1 MPGYRIKY
9 STLSIGAED
18 FHLCALRDK
27 QQFADA
33 HGEAAL
39 AGISSATW
47 PLFGQLWPS
56 AQVLAATMQAFPVG
70 GLRILE
76 LGCGLG
82 LSSLVLQRLGADI
95 TASDYHP
102 LAGEFLLRNAT
113 LNQLSPIHY
122 ARCDWALDY
131 PELGLFN
138 LIIGSDLL
146 YERDHPA
153 LLAGFIGRHS
163 QDRAQVLLVDPRRGQ
178 VGGFSRALATLGYV
192 QDADLQDARDA
203 AEAPFQGRIL
213 SYSRM
218 PGSGAQPALA
228 QAAAAAIDHQHQ

>member
-18 FHLCALRDK
+18 FHLCSLRDK

-33 HGEAAL
+33 DGVAEE

-56 AQVLAATMQAFPVG
+56 GEVLAVAMQLFPVT

-82 LSSLVLQRLGADI
+82 LTSLVLQRLGADI

-102 LAGEFLLRNAT
+102 LAGEFLLRNTA
-113 LNQLSPIHY
+113 LNLLQPINY
-122 ARCDWALDY
+122 VRCDWALDY
-131 PELGLFN
+131 PEMGLFN

-153 LLAGFIGRHS
+153 MLAGFIDRHS
-163 QDRAQVLLVDPRRGQ
+163 LATARVLMVDPRRGHASS
-178 VGGFSRALATLGYV
+178 FSREMAGFGYV
-192 QDADLQDARDA
+192 QDADLSGGHNSLD
-203 AEAPFQGRIL
+203 EPFKGRIL
-213 SYSRM
+213 SFTR
-218 PGSGAQPALA
+218 
-228 QAAAAAIDHQHQ
+228 QAA

>member
-18 FHLCALRDK
+18 FHLCSLRDK
-27 QQFADA
+27 QQFADQDGRA
-33 HGEAAL
+33 EL

-47 PLFGQLWPS
+47 SLFGQLWPS
-56 AQVLAATMQAFPVG
+56 GLALAQTMSRFPVA

-102 LAGEFLLRNAT
+102 LAGEFLLRNAV
-113 LNQLSPIHY
+113 LNQVQPIDY
-122 ARCDWALDY
+122 LRCDWAEEYLG
-131 PELGLFN
+131 LGLFD

-146 YERDHPA
+146 YERDHPS
-153 LLAGFIGRHS
+153 LLADFIACHS
-163 QDRAQVLLVDPRRGQ
+163 TAGAEVLIVDPRRGNSAR
-178 VGGFSRALATLGYV
+178 FSQQMLEHGY
-192 QDADLQDARDA
+192 QQQADHLNGLDDPD
-203 AEAPFQGRIL
+203 APFKGRIL
-213 SYSRM
+213 NYQR
-218 PGSGAQPALA
+218 
-228 QAAAAAIDHQHQ
+228 QAA

>member
-9 STLSIGAED
+9 STLSIGPED
-18 FHLCALRDK
+18 FHLCSLLDK

-33 HGEAAL
+33 DGAAEQ

-56 AQVLAATMQAFPVG
+56 GEVLASAMQVFPVS

-82 LSSLVLQRLGADI
+82 LSSLVLQRLEADI

-102 LAGEFLLRNAT
+102 LAGEFLERNT
-113 LNQLSPIHY
+113 KLNHLQPIRY
-122 ARCDWALDY
+122 VRCDWALEY
-131 PELGLFN
+131 PELGLFD

-153 LLAGFIGRHS
+153 LLAGFIDRHTAAKA
-163 QDRAQVLLVDPRRGQ
+163 RVVIVDPRRGH
-178 VGGFSRALATLGYV
+178 VASFSREMAAFGYQ
-192 QDADLQDARDA
+192 QDADLDNAHDSGDA
-203 AEAPFQGRIL
+203 PYKGRIL
-213 SYSRM
+213 SYSR
-218 PGSGAQPALA
+218 QP
-228 QAAAAAIDHQHQ
+228 D

>member
-33 HGEAAL
+33 DGAAEL
-39 AGISSATW
+39 AGITSATW

-56 AQVLAATMQAFPVG
+56 GEVLAGAMQLFPVA

-95 TASDYHP
+95 TASDHHP
-102 LAGEFLLRNAT
+102 LAGEFLLRNST
-113 LNQLSPIHY
+113 LNQLPPIHY
-122 ARCDWALDY
+122 ACCDWALDY
-131 PELGLFN
+131 PELGRFN

-153 LLAGFIGRHS
+153 LLAGFIDRHTLA
-163 QDRAQVLLVDPRRGQ
+163 DAQVLIVDPRRGYAAS
-178 VGGFSRALATLGYV
+178 FTRAMAQIGYV
-192 QDADLQDARDA
+192 QSADLRNGHVCADV
-203 AEAPFQGRIL
+203 PFTGRIL
-213 SYSRM
+213 NYCRHS
-218 PGSGAQPALA
+218 A
-228 QAAAAAIDHQHQ
+228 

>member
-1 MPGYRIKY
+1 MPGYRVKY

-18 FHLCALRDK
+18 FHLCSLRDK

-33 HGEAAL
+33 DGAAEL

-47 PLFGQLWPS
+47 SLFGQLWLS
-56 AQVLAATMQAFPVG
+56 GEVLACAMQTFPVS

-82 LSSLVLQRLGADI
+82 LSSLVLQRLEADI

-102 LAGEFLLRNAT
+102 LAGEFLARNTT
-113 LNQLSPIHY
+113 LNQLPPICY
-122 ARCDWALDY
+122 TRCDWALDY
-131 PELGLFN
+131 PDLGLFD

-153 LLAGFIGRHS
+153 LLAGFIDRHTAAK
-163 QDRAQVLLVDPRRGQ
+163 AQVLIVDPRRGHTAS
-178 VGGFSRALATLGYV
+178 FSREMLAFGYR
-192 QDADLQDARDA
+192 QDADLGNGHDSADV
-203 AEAPFQGRIL
+203 PFKGRIL
-213 SYSRM
+213 SFCRK
-218 PGSGAQPALA
+218 
-228 QAAAAAIDHQHQ
+228 AA

>member
-9 STLSIGAED
+9 STLSIGVED
-18 FHLCALRDK
+18 FHLCSLRDK

-33 HGEAAL
+33 DGSAEE

-56 AQVLAATMQAFPVG
+56 GEVLAVAMQLFPVA

-82 LSSLVLQRLGADI
+82 LTSLVLQRLGADI

-102 LAGEFLLRNAT
+102 LAGEFLLRNSA
-113 LNQLSPIHY
+113 LNLLQPINY
-122 ARCDWALDY
+122 VRCDWALDY
-131 PELGLFN
+131 PDMGLFN

-153 LLAGFIGRHS
+153 MLAGFIDRHS
-163 QDRAQVLLVDPRRGQ
+163 LASARVLMVDPRRGHA
-178 VGGFSRALATLGYV
+178 GSFSRAMAGFGFV
-192 QDADLQDARDA
+192 QDADLSNGHISPDDS
-203 AEAPFQGRIL
+203 FKGRIL
-213 SYSRM
+213 SFTR
-218 PGSGAQPALA
+218 
-228 QAAAAAIDHQHQ
+228 QAA

>member
-18 FHLCALRDK
+18 FHLCSLRDK

-33 HGEAAL
+33 EGLAEQ

-47 PLFGQLWPS
+47 PLFGQLWLS
-56 AQVLAATMQAFPVG
+56 GEVLACTMQDYPVA

-82 LSSLVLQRLGADI
+82 LSSLVLQRLEADI

-102 LAGEFLLRNAT
+102 LAGEFLARNT
-113 LNQLSPIHY
+113 LLNQLPPIPY
-122 ARCDWALDY
+122 KRCDWAVDY
-131 PELGLFN
+131 PELGLFD

-153 LLAGFIGRHS
+153 LLAGFIDRHTAKTA
-163 QDRAQVLLVDPRRGQ
+163 RVLIVDPRRGHTAS
-178 VGGFSRALATLGYV
+178 FSREMAVFGY
-192 QDADLQDARDA
+192 QQNADLGNAHDSAYV
-203 AEAPFQGRIL
+203 PFRGRIL
-213 SYSRM
+213 NLSRK
-218 PGSGAQPALA
+218 
-228 QAAAAAIDHQHQ
+228 AA

>member
-18 FHLCALRDK
+18 FHLCSLRDK
-27 QQFADA
+27 QQFADHDGLA
-33 HGEAAL
+33 EL

-47 PLFGQLWPS
+47 SLFGQLWP
-56 AQVLAATMQAFPVG
+56 AGQVLAQTMSRFPTE

-113 LNQLSPIHY
+113 LNELEPIEY
-122 ARCDWALDY
+122 QACDWGEVYL
-131 PELGLFN
+131 ELGLFD

-146 YERDHPA
+146 YERDHPG
-153 LLAGFIGRHS
+153 LLASFIDRHS
-163 QDRAQVLLVDPRRGQ
+163 KPVAEVLIVDPGRGNSPR
-178 VGGFSRALATLGYV
+178 FSREMLSHGY
-192 QDADLQDARDA
+192 QQQADLLNDLDDPD
-203 AEAPFQGRIL
+203 APFRGRIL
-213 SYSRM
+213 CYQR
-218 PGSGAQPALA
+218 SGDL
-228 QAAAAAIDHQHQ
+228 